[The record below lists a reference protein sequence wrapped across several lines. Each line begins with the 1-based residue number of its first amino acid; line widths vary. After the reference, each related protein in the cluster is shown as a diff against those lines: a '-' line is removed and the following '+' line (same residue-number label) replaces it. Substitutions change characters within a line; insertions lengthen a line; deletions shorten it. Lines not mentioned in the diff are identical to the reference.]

1 MLARVVG
8 ELGFV
13 VLACDW
19 EEVCQVQKVCH
30 NGGGRKDLHVLAG
43 HDGEQDHLVQEAGQG
58 EGSSEY

>member
-1 MLARVVG
+1 MLP
-8 ELGFV
+8 
-13 VLACDW
+13 CYW